1 MDPSLL
7 KKNKGETLFNWTF
20 CSSHCSKKPVQKI
33 DPKFRDIKAD
43 YPLPLSYWCQLSTLQ
58 ERSWFLAIRIFSLSH
73 EIPFY
78 PLAAYQQGSSDVKN
92 KFTKLR
98 SMFSNKSSEEHEW
111 DLDLKP
117 TKFEWLRVEISNDSQ
132 TWLKC
137 LDCSVTAVICST
149 LDLRTGSF
157 KLEIS
162 TYSKTSFL

>member
-7 KKNKGETLFNWTF
+7 KKIKEKHYSIGLFVPVTAA
-20 CSSHCSKKPVQKI
+20 KPVQKI

-78 PLAAYQQGSSDVKN
+78 PLAAYQQGSNCVKN

-98 SMFSNKSSEEHEW
+98 SLFSDKSSEEHEW
-111 DLDLKP
+111 DSRLKTPKKLDG
-117 TKFEWLRVEISNDSQ
+117 LRVEISNDSHI
-132 TWLKC
+132 W

-149 LDLRTGSF
+149 LELRTGSF
-157 KLEIS
+157 KPIHS
-162 TYSKTSFL
+162 YPQGC